1 MRLIDADELLKRMQD
16 YYGIV
21 ADMEKIMVET
31 IFVDGEGGEFV
42 IQTAKTTLEEIE
54 DFFKNTPTIDHVK
67 HGKWEEHEEK
77 LAYGDN
83 YDVWA
88 RGYKCSICGNQM
100 GGKWKFCPNC
110 GAKMYGGEG

>member
-1 MRLIDADELLKRMQD
+1 MRLIDADALLKRMQD

-54 DFFKNTPTIDHVK
+54 DFFKNTPTIEPK
-67 HGKWEEHEEK
+67 
-77 LAYGDN
+77 
-83 YDVWA
+83 
-88 RGYKCSICGNQM
+88 RGEWVEDKYTRKCSICGNAYWRR
-100 GGKWKFCPNC
+100 GGDAWNYCPNC
-110 GAKMYGGEG
+110 GARNGGEG

>member
-54 DFFKNTPTIDHVK
+54 DFFKNTPTIDPVK
-67 HGKWEEHEEK
+67 HGKWIDKAVSIKGVPTEACSECGEWS
-77 LAYGDN
+77 YGDE
-83 YDVWA
+83 
-88 RGYKCSICGNQM
+88 KP
-100 GGKWKFCPNC
+100 FCPNC
-110 GAKMYGGEG
+110 GASMDMDGGEDDGPV